1 MKTLVEYISEA
12 KKPTLKDIPQKDL
25 QTWFG
30 RYMDQWCVGGY
41 EKSNDGDCADIKP
54 LDEQEILDIIHFV
67 CNALPYNDPKK
78 VCQGTLNSVLEEKVK
93 KTYDTKDIDIE
104 YNFILDAF
112 TKRRLDIM
120 ISAWSMSKSDKA
132 SIVSE
137 IYLYALSTLYV
148 KDQDML
154 LDIWPEDEE

>member
-1 MKTLVEYISEA
+1 MKSLKEFINEA
-12 KKPTLKDIPQKDL
+12 KKPTVKDIPQAKI
-25 QTWFG
+25 QPWFG

-41 EKSNDGDCADIKP
+41 EKSNEGDCEDIKP
-54 LDEQEILDIIHFV
+54 LDDQEILDIIHFV
-67 CNALPYNDPKK
+67 CNALPYNNPKK

-93 KTYDTKDIDIE
+93 KTYDSKDIDIE

-120 ISAWSMSKSDKA
+120 ISAMSMSKTDKA

-137 IYLYALSTLYV
+137 IYLWVLKTLYI
-148 KDQDML
+148 KDKEML
-154 LDIWPEDEE
+154 LDIWPED